1 MLTSSAE
8 LSHCE
13 QRAQSLFTNQ
23 LSSAPGLRESS
34 LWGGKSLP
42 LKLCTFF
49 FFFSP
54 HQGSPTHPPLSNTPS
69 FICISSKCNVAS
81 GCYGSCPGGGCVV
94 IPGNVI
100 FILSHKSAR
109 QEPTQPP
116 TWKERAAD
124 AHRLLQ
130 LATHGWAEVMALIS
144 QHWDG
149 FQGRKCILL
158 HLTLTF

>member
-23 LSSAPGLRESS
+23 LSSAPGLRESCVCAWS
-34 LWGGKSLP
+34 MLEKSSP
-42 LKLCTFF
+42 LKLYFL
-49 FFFSP
+49 SP
-54 HQGSPTHPPLSNTPS
+54 RLTYHPPVSVKPS
-69 FICISSKCNVAS
+69 FICISSNYNVAS
-81 GCYGSCPGGGCVV
+81 SYYGSCPGSGCVV

-124 AHRLLQ
+124 AHTLLQ
-130 LATHGWAEVMALIS
+130 LATLGWAEVMALIS
-144 QHWDG
+144 HIEMDS
-149 FQGRKCILL
+149 RKESSYIPLILW
-158 HLTLTF
+158 F